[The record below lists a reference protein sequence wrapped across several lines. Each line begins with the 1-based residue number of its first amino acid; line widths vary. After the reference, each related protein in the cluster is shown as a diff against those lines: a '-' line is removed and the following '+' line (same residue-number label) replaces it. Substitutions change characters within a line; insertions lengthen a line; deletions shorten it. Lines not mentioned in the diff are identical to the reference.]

1 MPGVSSRGRGRRAMN
16 EINMVPFIDVMLV
29 LLIIFMVTAPMITT
43 GTINVPNAGKSS
55 KPPEQRMEV
64 EMTADGVLNLRA
76 IEAGKVNPE
85 ESLEGVSEKEM
96 LKQIKDAL
104 EANPE
109 LPVALSADKGLKYEQ
124 VMDLMK
130 ELQEAGVTRVGLTVK
145 GKGG

>member
-55 KPPEQRMEV
+55 KPPEKRMEV
-64 EMTADGVLNLRA
+64 EMTADGTLNLRS
-76 IEAGKVNPE
+76 IVGNKVDHENSPI
-85 ESLEGVSEKEM
+85 GVSEKEM
-96 LKQIKDAL
+96 LRLIKEEL
-104 EANPE
+104 EIDE
-109 LPVALSADKGLKYEQ
+109 KLPVALSADKGLKYEQ

-130 ELQEAGVTRVGLTVK
+130 ALQDAGVTRVGLTVK

>member
-1 MPGVSSRGRGRRAMN
+1 MRQRRLKN
-16 EINMVPFIDVMLV
+16 EINVVPYIDVMLV
-29 LLIIFMVTAPMITT
+29 LLVIFMVTAPMITT

-64 EMTADGVLNLRA
+64 EMTADNTLNLRS
-76 IEAGKVNPE
+76 IESGKVNAE

-104 EANPE
+104 ETNPE

>member
-1 MPGVSSRGRGRRAMN
+1 MPGASSRGRGRRAMN

-64 EMTADGVLNLRA
+64 EMTADGALNLRS
-76 IEAGKVNPE
+76 IEAGKVNAE
-85 ESLEGVSEKEM
+85 DSLEGVSEKEM
-96 LKQIKDAL
+96 LRQIKDAL

-130 ELQEAGVTRVGLTVK
+130 ELQDLGVTRVGLTVK

>member
-1 MPGVSSRGRGRRAMN
+1 MPGASSRGRGRRTMN

-64 EMTADGVLNLRA
+64 EMTADNTLNLRS
-76 IEAGKVNPE
+76 IESGKVNAE

-96 LKQIKDAL
+96 LKQIKDAV

-109 LPVALSADKGLKYEQ
+109 LPVALSADKGLKYEE
-124 VMDLMK
+124 VMNLMK
-130 ELQEAGVTRVGLTVK
+130 ELQDLGVTRVGLTVK

>member
-55 KPPEQRMEV
+55 KPPEKRMEV
-64 EMTADGVLNLRA
+64 EMTADGTLNLRS
-76 IEAGKVNPE
+76 IEAGKVNTE

-124 VMDLMK
+124 VMYLMK
-130 ELQEAGVTRVGLTVK
+130 ELQDLGVSRVGLTVK